1 MDKYLVLGNPID
13 HSLSPSIHR
22 MFAQQTKIEITY
34 DKKLVAINQFD
45 REIDSLVKKG
55 FRGFNVTVPFK
66 EDAFAKVNMAND
78 CASAA
83 QAVNTI
89 KVIGDS
95 DLYGFNTDGVGLIR
109 DLVDRM
115 GLTLSSSRILVIGAG
130 GAAKGVVAAL
140 LGHGPD
146 SIVIANRTM
155 EKAKK
160 LVTQFKEIN
169 QDAVI
174 KCLELDKLD
183 DGFDLIINSTSIGL
197 AGEFNLV
204 DDHVVKKKFCYD
216 LAYGA
221 SARFA
226 SWARNVGALKVADG
240 LGMLVEQAAESF
252 FIWRGLRPETQQV
265 LDTIR
270 NQLIN
275 SKSES

>member
-45 REIDSLVKKG
+45 REIDSLVEKG

-89 KVIGDS
+89 KVTGDS

-140 LGHGPD
+140 LGHDPD

-270 NQLIN
+270 NQLIH

>member
-45 REIDSLVKKG
+45 REIDSLVEKG

-89 KVIGDS
+89 KVTGDS

-115 GLTLSSSRILVIGAG
+115 GLTLSGSRILVIGAG

-169 QDAVI
+169 QGAVI

-197 AGEFNLV
+197 VGEFNLV

-252 FIWRGLRPETQQV
+252 FIWRGLRPETEQV

>member
-13 HSLSPSIHR
+13 HSLSPLIHR
-22 MFAQQTKIEITY
+22 MFAQQNKIEITY

-45 REIDSLVKKG
+45 REIDSLVEKG

-89 KVIGDS
+89 KVTGDS

-160 LVTQFKEIN
+160 LVTQFKETN

-174 KCLELDKLD
+174 KCLELNKLD

-204 DDHVVKKKFCYD
+204 GDHVVKKKFCYD

-270 NQLIN
+270 NQLIH

>member
-45 REIDSLVKKG
+45 REIDSLVEKG

-140 LGHGPD
+140 LGHGPV

>member
-45 REIDSLVKKG
+45 REIDSLVEKG

-89 KVIGDS
+89 KVTGDS

-115 GLTLSSSRILVIGAG
+115 GLTLSDSRILVIGAG

-270 NQLIN
+270 NQLIH

>member
-45 REIDSLVKKG
+45 REIDSLVEKG

-109 DLVDRM
+109 DLVDRV

-270 NQLIN
+270 NLLID